1 MSKKRLEISF
11 ESREQWRIFS
21 PNMAE
26 NLQCPFCE
34 EESSMLTV
42 ENLAVLTETSQ
53 LEIYREIERGA
64 LHFVETKKSRLFVCP
79 AAFSKRDLRNNIENF
94 LVNSSTEAG

>member
-21 PNMAE
+21 PDSAE
-26 NLQCPFCE
+26 NVQCPFCE
-34 EESSMLTV
+34 EDSPMLSV

-53 LEIYREIERGA
+53 LEIYREIERGS
-64 LHFVETKKSRLFVCP
+64 LHFVETKKSQLFVCLRS
-79 AAFSKRDLRNNIENF
+79 FLKRSLRSNEQEI
-94 LVNSSTEAG
+94 LVGS

>member
-21 PNMAE
+21 PPQTE
-26 NLQCPFCE
+26 NLQCPFCD
-34 EESSMLTV
+34 EESPLLTV

-53 LEIYREIERGA
+53 LEIYREIERGH
-64 LHFVETKKSRLFVCP
+64 LHFVETKKSQLFVCL
-79 AAFSKRDLRNNIENF
+79 ASFSKRSLRNNEKEI
-94 LVNSSTEAG
+94 LVKS